1 MVRLPHP
8 SDKPRSQEQ
17 FSKFLRIPTE
27 INPELEEHIN
37 NADYWATDWE
47 LRELE
52 FEKDAR
58 QAEHGMYIEALHK
71 VCRDYCHNTLS
82 IFPLGVA
89 RWLEKEVEKVLRYS
103 PSQLIKSSIE
113 GTQTANF
120 GHSNQFELLRE
131 EWEAQERNPALILQ
145 TLHKAQEIGV
155 TPPDWAIEQL
165 VNAGAK
171 VFETSGDIGFEEAL
185 GLTPRK
191 IKFALSDQKKQSI
204 ADLVAEALDAELS
217 PIEAREL
224 AIYEAEIVYGW
235 QQYAPGTVQKYYE
248 THAGERNGFMQS
260 FLYSFEWFDLIG
272 DEVFQSI
279 GLPAW
284 RKQVLKLRLQAYRE
298 AMDLFS
304 QNDDRQRS
312 REQRLRHV
320 TSRTVAALR
329 RTKSNVDAASF

>member
-1 MVRLPHP
+1 M
-8 SDKPRSQEQ
+8 
-17 FSKFLRIPTE
+17 F
-27 INPELEEHIN
+27 
-37 NADYWATDWE
+37 
-47 LRELE
+47 
-52 FEKDAR
+52 
-58 QAEHGMYIEALHK
+58 
-71 VCRDYCHNTLS
+71 
-82 IFPLGVA
+82 
-89 RWLEKEVEKVLRYS
+89 RYS
-103 PSQLIKSSIE
+103 PSQLIKSPIE
-113 GTQTANF
+113 GTQTANL

-155 TPPDWAIEQL
+155 SPPDWAIEQL

-185 GLTPRK
+185 GLTSRK
-191 IKFALSDQKKQSI
+191 MKFALSDQKKQSI
-204 ADLVAEALDAELS
+204 ADLVGEALDAELS

-224 AIYEAEIVYGW
+224 AINEAEIVYGW

-304 QNDDRQRS
+304 QTDDRQRS

-329 RTKSNVDAASF
+329 RTKPNVDAASF

>member
-8 SDKPRSQEQ
+8 SDKPRSPEQ

-204 ADLVAEALDAELS
+204 ADLVAEALDAKLS

-224 AIYEAEIVYGW
+224 AIYEAEFVYGW